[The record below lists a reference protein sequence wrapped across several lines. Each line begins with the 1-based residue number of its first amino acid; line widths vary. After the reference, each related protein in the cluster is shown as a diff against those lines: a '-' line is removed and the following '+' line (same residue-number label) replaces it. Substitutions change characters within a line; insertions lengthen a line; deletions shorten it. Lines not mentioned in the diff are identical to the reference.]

1 MKQFAI
7 RLLLVGICLAG
18 TAANALAEKRVALV
32 IGNAAYRHVAP
43 LKNPKND
50 AEAITAALTRL
61 DFQVV
66 TAVDVDRLAFERKVR
81 DFARAIRGSDVA
93 LLFYA
98 GHGLQVHGRNYLAPI
113 DARLKDEADLDFETL
128 ALSTIMKQMERES
141 RTNLVFLDACRDNP
155 LATNLARSMGTR
167 SAKVG
172 RGLARIESGVGTLIA
187 FATQP
192 GNVALDGAGKN
203 SPFTEALLKHI
214 ETPGLDVAV
223 MMRRVRQKV
232 FSQTNGSQ
240 VPWSTSSLTG
250 EFAFA
255 ARTAPVVSNDTGD
268 KVEFD
273 ASANELAFW
282 NSVSASQDPKA
293 FELFLKKFPNSEFA
307 TLARLNIDRLKQARD
322 RKSPD
327 QDTELELAYWR
338 SIQDSKDPAQFQSY
352 LKRFPKGIFV
362 DLAMLRLDGLRINQE
377 KPKPLSRLDLPTVA
391 AADIVERVKPATV
404 FIKARKSGEGGKT
417 PANEIAQRRRSRLS
431 ELPKDHPLR
440 EFFERFD
447 KTQGEKSDKSDTDT
461 TNKRRSRDSNGS
473 GFLVSAD
480 GYVVTSHAVVADA
493 DTIDVHLDSGEQKR
507 ARLIGSD
514 RQTNLALLKIEPGSD
529 DYPWVSFV
537 KRSAYLDET
546 VLALGTPF
554 GLGTSVVAGRVAGW
568 DKVSG
573 GFDHVEIDGA
583 INNGNSGGPLVD
595 GSGSV
600 VGVVV
605 HFEFDR
611 STKTHR
617 GYAVPANVAANVVD
631 QLKHTG
637 TVSNRTA
644 LEHQQNRVRRISAAP
659 AARLLAE
666 RDHSADLGR
675 KLQAAVGVVEV
686 DGKKNA
692 GIGFFISG
700 EGHFVTANHVVA
712 DAKSFALIDQEGKK
726 REATLIGR
734 DPRSDLALLKAKDA
748 GTTPYLPFETRQ
760 SRLGDHVISFSRSPG
775 PKVSVISGILSGR
788 DRDTGAGPYGF
799 VQSDL
804 RIETG
809 DSGAPLLNMRGEI
822 VGVNM
827 SILSPSGGSVGVSF
841 AVPAKLA
848 RGVIDQ
854 LKSAG
859 AVKRGWLGVRI
870 QNVTDEIAE
879 SVGLKAARG
888 TIISGITEGGPAAR
902 DGRIKPGTVI
912 LSVGGQPVKDSRDL
926 ARKVAAFS
934 PNSVVEFEVLTDGK
948 RDTVAVTLGN
958 FPGLST
964 LKADEKTKENAA
976 VSNDTSPKAKP
987 NTAVLPER
995 GVKGERVS
1003 ALKLELIS
1011 VSKYS
1016 RSARGVKDGVFVVAV
1031 DPDSPAAERGL
1042 QRGDI
1047 IVELNAEKMRWVR
1060 EARDLVAKASR
1071 NGRRAVLLTIQRDD
1085 QRRFVAVPIK

>member
-7 RLLLVGICLAG
+7 RLILVGVCLAG
-18 TAANALAEKRVALV
+18 TAAHALAEKRVALV
-32 IGNAAYRHVAP
+32 IGNAAYKHVTP

-192 GNVALDGAGKN
+192 GNVALDGAGRN

-250 EFAFA
+250 EFTFA
-255 ARTAPVVSNDTGD
+255 AHKTPVVSNDTGA

-307 TLARLNIDRLKQARD
+307 TLARLNIDRLKQARE

-362 DLAMLRLDGLRINQE
+362 DLAMLRLDGLRVKQE
-377 KPKPLSRLDLPTVA
+377 KPKPLSTLDLPTVA
-391 AADIVERVKPATV
+391 AADIVKSVKPATV
-404 FIKARKSGEGGKT
+404 VIKVQRSGEGAKSF
-417 PANEIAQRRRSRLS
+417 ARNRRSQLPS
-431 ELPKDHPLR
+431 LPKDHPLR
-440 EFFERFD
+440 EFFDQLD
-447 KTQGEKSDKSDTDT
+447 KSQSEKPEKSDADT
-461 TNKRRSRDSNGS
+461 TSKRRLSASNGS

-480 GYVVTSHAVVADA
+480 GYVVTSHAVIANA
-493 DTIDVHLDSGEQKR
+493 DTIDVHLDNGEQKR

-514 RQTNLALLKIEPGSD
+514 RQTDLALLKIEPGSE
-529 DYPWVSFV
+529 DYPWVSFAE
-537 KRSAYLDET
+537 RSAYLDET
-546 VLALGTPF
+546 LLALGNPF
-554 GLGTSVVAGRVAGW
+554 GLGTSVAAGRVVGW
-568 DKVSG
+568 EAVSG
-573 GFDHVEIDGA
+573 GFDHVEVDGS
-583 INNGNSGGPLVD
+583 INKGDSGGPLVD

-600 VGVVV
+600 LGVVV
-605 HFEFDR
+605 TYKLDG
-611 STKTHR
+611 SNKTHR
-617 GYAVPANVAANVVD
+617 GYAVPANIAAEVIN
-631 QLKHTG
+631 QLKRTG
-637 TVSNRTA
+637 EVSDRTA
-644 LEHQQNRVRRISAAP
+644 LERQQNRVRRISAAP

-666 RDHSADLGR
+666 SDRSADLGR
-675 KLQAAVGVVEV
+675 KLQAAVGVVQL

-700 EGHFVTANHVVA
+700 EGHFVTANHVVT
-712 DAKSFALIDQEGKK
+712 DARSFALIDQEGKK
-726 REATLIGR
+726 REAKLIGR

-788 DRDTGAGPYGF
+788 DRDTGVGPYGF

-804 RIETG
+804 RIEIG

-827 SILSPSGGSVGVSF
+827 SILSPAGGSVGVSF

-848 RGVIDQ
+848 RSVIDQ
-854 LKSAG
+854 LRSAG
-859 AVKRGWLGVRI
+859 DVKRGWLGVKI
-870 QNVTDEIAE
+870 QNVTDDIAE
-879 SVGLKAARG
+879 SVGLKEARG
-888 TIISGITEGGPAAR
+888 TLISEVTVGGPAAR
-902 DGRIKPGTVI
+902 DGRLKKGTVI

-926 ARKVAAFS
+926 ARKVAALS

-948 RDTVAVTLGN
+948 RDTVAVTLGS
-958 FPGLST
+958 FPGASA
-964 LKADEKTKENAA
+964 LKASAKTEEKTA
-976 VSNDTSPKAKP
+976 VSSVSSPNAKSK
-987 NTAVLPER
+987 TAVLPER

-1003 ALKLELIS
+1003 ALKMELVS

-1047 IVELNAEKMRWVR
+1047 IVALNSEKMRWVR
-1060 EARDLVAKASR
+1060 EARDIVAKASR
-1071 NGRRAVLLTIQRDD
+1071 RGRRAVLLTIKRDD